1 MLARQAITQT
11 PLKLRS
17 TSVPSTGKFFKVED
31 VNQDLVVEL
40 RGATI
45 EEGSLNSP
53 SHYILD
59 LIAVI
64 SPHTTQNIP
73 LDGDPLKIASLL
85 LKSEILYRDGYW
97 EPTNI
102 PKILRS
108 TAHNRSFTSIPNRG
122 RSTRM
127 TNSSRAQRS
136 CPSPQQSSSGIR
148 TETLHRHIPG
158 TSQEE
163 SVQGTFIPLV
173 GSEEQQVATWFNKI
187 TSALEPFIPPVPA
200 SSDKVLTCSVMAIS
214 LCSWSSE
221 TSRKLV
227 KDALMAWKPDIIIQ
241 EKLAPGVHGPQPEF
255 SWSSIIFFIKLTS
268 TPYSSSDSSGTI
280 CATVTWKAYTTFVS
294 QPN

>member
-1 MLARQAITQT
+1 MLAWQAITQT
-11 PLKLRS
+11 PLKLGRS

-64 SPHTTQNIP
+64 SPHTTQNI
-73 LDGDPLKIASLL
+73 LSDRDPLKITSLL
-85 LKSEILYRDGYW
+85 LKSEILYHDGYW

-102 PKILRS
+102 PKILHS
-108 TAHNRSFTSIPNRG
+108 TAHNHSFTSILNHG

-148 TETLHRHIPG
+148 TETLHRRIPG
-158 TSQEE
+158 TLQEE
-163 SVQGTFIPLV
+163 SVQGTFIPLA
-173 GSEEQQVATWFNKI
+173 GSEEQQVANWFNKI

-200 SSDKVLTCSVMAIS
+200 PLDKVLTRSATAIS
-214 LCSWSSE
+214 VCSWSSE
-221 TSRKLV
+221 TSRKPV
-227 KDALMAWKPDIIIQ
+227 KDALMPWKPDIIIQ
-241 EKLAPGVHGPQPEF
+241 EKLAPGIHGP
-255 SWSSIIFFIKLTS
+255 
-268 TPYSSSDSSGTI
+268 
-280 CATVTWKAYTTFVS
+280 
-294 QPN
+294 